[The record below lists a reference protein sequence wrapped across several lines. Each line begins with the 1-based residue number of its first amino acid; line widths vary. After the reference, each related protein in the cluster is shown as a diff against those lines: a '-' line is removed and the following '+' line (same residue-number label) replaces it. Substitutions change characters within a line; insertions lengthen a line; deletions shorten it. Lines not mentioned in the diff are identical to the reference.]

1 MHQLCTRLNCVTS
14 HYPYH
19 KSVSAPR
26 LPQEFAS
33 WGTQSLKGKG
43 RRSLR
48 VCHAVWCI
56 MMYYDISSGSLM
68 SLTYEQTDSW
78 PDILSKK
85 KGPMSNLYHHLQ
97 HGNTPKTSVGEGS
110 YSTPLLTINLLCK
123 HVYLSKF
130 RVGGH
135 VAPSYSI
142 CWCWCLFCARGWS
155 WKKHSC
161 LPPWWV
167 FEAKTDRF
175 AAPKMHGDE
184 WCCSESLVR
193 AASTQIAHCFN
204 AFIRSFCTVW
214 ECPISSYSCTKI
226 NCERNENSLFTVIT
240 SVFVG
245 NRDFVARK
253 SWRIN
258 WRENRILVQG
268 LCFPQR
274 TFHYTV
280 SLHMLWV
287 FE

>member
-48 VCHAVWCI
+48 VCHVVWCI

-130 RVGGH
+130 RVGGTLLH
-135 VAPSYSI
+135 HIRYVDVDVCFAQGAEAERNIPACPLGEFSRQKQI
-142 CWCWCLFCARGWS
+142 VLRLRKCTVMNDAARSLS
-155 WKKHSC
+155 WEL
-161 LPPWWV
+161 LPPKLHTVLMRLSGV
-167 FEAKTDRF
+167 FARF
-175 AAPKMHGDE
+175 GNALFHPIPAPRLIV
-184 WCCSESLVR
+184 S
-193 AASTQIAHCFN
+193 AT
-204 AFIRSFCTVW
+204 
-214 ECPISSYSCTKI
+214 
-226 NCERNENSLFTVIT
+226 
-240 SVFVG
+240 
-245 NRDFVARK
+245 
-253 SWRIN
+253 RI
-258 WRENRILVQG
+258 
-268 LCFPQR
+268 
-274 TFHYTV
+274 HY
-280 SLHMLWV
+280 LP
-287 FE
+287 